1 MDNLALATALNR
13 DLSHCQG
20 PMGEAV
26 CILCILRSIEVELE
40 RESLRRASDSHT
52 ELNAITGQLRVTPS
66 LLDATGR
73 LWPEITPLSS
83 GVVRP
88 IPRNPRV

>member
-1 MDNLALATALNR
+1 MDNFAPEATLEQIFGALDALV
-13 DLSHCQG
+13 
-20 PMGEAV
+20 GEAV
-26 CILCILRSIEVELE
+26 CILCAMRSIEEDLE
-40 RESLRRASDSHT
+40 RESLRRASDSRT